1 MTVVLRTV
9 KTGFL
14 YFNLPV
20 DQMIS
25 YKQEEVTIVQGP
37 KRNQK
42 ESKESQWE
50 VPIKDNSFHA
60 LALIGRLRNSWT
72 KRRNE
77 LWRVRGFNE
86 TIK

>member
-60 LALIGRLRNSWT
+60 LVWSSG
-72 KRRNE
+72 
-77 LWRVRGFNE
+77 
-86 TIK
+86 